1 MDFSGQPDA
10 AEYVAEFLNAAVSQD
25 VRLGTQ
31 PDATGEGTDVPAVRD
46 ALMTLCDR
54 GRLTEE
60 DMDRMMTA
68 LTEGTEGTE
77 DAPGDDVPGDD
88 VPNDDESPD
97 ASVTDHEDP

>member
-1 MDFSGQPDA
+1 M
-10 AEYVAEFLNAAVSQD
+10 
-25 VRLGTQ
+25 
-31 PDATGEGTDVPAVRD
+31 
-46 ALMTLCDR
+46 
-54 GRLTEE
+54 
-60 DMDRMMTA
+60 A